1 MNRIYIAG
9 PMTGFPLLNFPA
21 FHAAAVDWRAKGWH
35 VENPAEINPDP
46 TAQWID
52 CMRADIPRLVTCDA
66 IYLLPGWKL
75 SRGARIEAHIAR
87 ELGFAV
93 HEAPGVELTAH
104 QATALHLIRRHET
117 EHGRPPSFKA
127 IAVDMGVAEQNA
139 RAFVLSLQRKGLVV
153 PHKQRAPRGLS
164 VRQAAEA
171 AA

>member
-9 PMTGFPLLNFPA
+9 QMTGFPQLNFPA
-21 FHAAAVDWRAKGWH
+21 FHSAAAEWRAKGWH

-46 TAQWID
+46 GAQWLD
-52 CMRADIPRLVTCDA
+52 CMRADIARLVTCDA
-66 IYLLPGWKL
+66 ICLLPGWKL

-87 ELGFAV
+87 ELGLVV
-93 HEAPGVELTAH
+93 HEAPGVELTGK
-104 QATALHLIRRHET
+104 QATALHLIRQHEA

-127 IAVDMGVAEQNA
+127 IAADMGVAEQNA

-153 PHKQRAPRGLS
+153 PHKQRAPRRSALREG
-164 VRQAAEA
+164 A

>member
-1 MNRIYIAG
+1 MTRIYIAG

-21 FHAAAVDWRAKGWH
+21 FHAAAAEWRARGCH

-46 TAQWID
+46 KAQWTD
-52 CMRADIPRLVTCDA
+52 CMRADIRQLVTCDA

-87 ELGFAV
+87 ELGLVV
-93 HEAPGVELTAH
+93 HEALGVELTGQ
-104 QATALHLIRRHET
+104 QATALHLIRQHEA

-139 RAFVLSLQRKGLVV
+139 RAFVLSLQRKGLIV
-153 PHKQRAPRGLS
+153 PHKLCAPRGMS
-164 VRQAAEA
+164 VRKAAEA
-171 AA
+171 TA